1 MLKRPRDA
9 FDTPESSSP
18 PLPASKRRYL
28 SSIAGSSPSTS
39 VSCLST
45 PYTLPYFRSPYS
57 ESIPHD
63 SPSNPFGLNRALRAL
78 TIPRPTGFSK
88 HIVLR
93 LQLVSTADPA
103 ARPRKISVSDAPYRI
118 VQVPLNYSFRLL
130 HMLVLFLL
138 ASDAR
143 LRVRRRKRVG
153 NHVLRSRAP
162 SASHKPKDV
171 ADNLEDPPEAQDGH
185 LFEVYENVRLYTN
198 TYRPG
203 VIKDGTGKL
212 YARLSSTRERKL
224 FPDGPVGRADNDV
237 FGGASI
243 TQSDVGTMD
252 STADEDDEEEG
263 WDWEPEDDFLLSSV
277 WTDGPSLKKGII
289 YHHTPSTTVHITVNQ
304 ARVPP
309 RKGIGN
315 APYVFAAHGGTA
327 GAVRIANIA
336 PNIPPSS
343 APPSTSPAPQL
354 QRIRKGKALQQN
366 TPDGGSDSERDWD
379 SSSGSDAPAPERPY
393 TDDGDEVPDLGPYET
408 ADEAALER
416 WNAHNAFERFL
427 KREAA
432 RERAMRRPKP
442 ASSSAVAGPSRIAR
456 ARMAEG
462 DVPSSPI
469 GARGGAHRYGH
480 RRYVSGERDPDVD
493 PDPDGAEAYIPPSSP
508 STLPIDIPSDCDALW
523 TDTDGEL
530 PGAYS
535 SEGGEDAREN
545 MRYMIELPLQ
555 TPFPAHPALRR
566 RVRRAS
572 ERMEQQV
579 SKGLSEFDE
588 DEPED
593 EDGRGSKQ
601 AKDGEAGAKAVVKGK
616 ENVVAKAH
624 HKTGVR
630 GREPDPEES
639 PVKERVAARNAH
651 PPPPAAQPESPSEE
665 NNDESETE
673 SDEGSVESVEVDGF
687 TMGAPWLR
695 MRGPKDG
702 SSTGRGSQWDSD
714 EEV

>member
-1 MLKRPRDA
+1 M
-9 FDTPESSSP
+9 
-18 PLPASKRRYL
+18 
-28 SSIAGSSPSTS
+28 
-39 VSCLST
+39 
-45 PYTLPYFRSPYS
+45 
-57 ESIPHD
+57 
-63 SPSNPFGLNRALRAL
+63 
-78 TIPRPTGFSK
+78 
-88 HIVLR
+88 
-93 LQLVSTADPA
+93 
-103 ARPRKISVSDAPYRI
+103 
-118 VQVPLNYSFRLL
+118 
-130 HMLVLFLL
+130 
-138 ASDAR
+138 
-143 LRVRRRKRVG
+143 
-153 NHVLRSRAP
+153 
-162 SASHKPKDV
+162 
-171 ADNLEDPPEAQDGH
+171 
-185 LFEVYENVRLYTN
+185 
-198 TYRPG
+198 
-203 VIKDGTGKL
+203 
-212 YARLSSTRERKL
+212 
-224 FPDGPVGRADNDV
+224 
-237 FGGASI
+237 
-243 TQSDVGTMD
+243 
-252 STADEDDEEEG
+252 
-263 WDWEPEDDFLLSSV
+263 
-277 WTDGPSLKKGII
+277 
-289 YHHTPSTTVHITVNQ
+289 NQ

-315 APYVFAAHGGTA
+315 APFVFAAHGGTA

-336 PNIPPSS
+336 PNNPPSS
-343 APPSTSPAPQL
+343 APPSTSTAPQL
-354 QRIRKGKALQQN
+354 QRIRKGKQLQQN
-366 TPDGGSDSERDWD
+366 NPDGGSDSERDWD
-379 SSSGSDAPAPERPY
+379 SSSGSDEPAPERPY

-408 ADEAALER
+408 ADEAVLER

-442 ASSSAVAGPSRIAR
+442 ASAGAVAGPSRIAR

-493 PDPDGAEAYIPPSSP
+493 PDGVREDADAYLPPSSP
-508 STLPIDIPSDCDALW
+508 STLPIDIPSDCEALW

-572 ERMEQQV
+572 ERMERQV

-588 DEPED
+588 DEPD
-593 EDGRGSKQ
+593 DKAG
-601 AKDGEAGAKAVVKGK
+601 GEARTDEKGTKGK

-639 PVKERVAARNAH
+639 PVKERVAARNAL
-651 PPPPAAQPESPSEE
+651 PPPPATQPESPSEQG
-665 NNDESETE
+665 ESETE
-673 SDEGSVESVEVDGF
+673 SDEGSIESVEVDGF

-702 SSTGRGSQWDSD
+702 SSSGRGSQWDSD